1 MVEIRPVAAFGGGD
15 AARAARAHAVVEVA
29 VVFGVNGGAGGD
41 ARQYFG
47 GRGFIA
53 SVAQAEAARR
63 CGERGD
69 DGKGAVL
76 VGDDAAR
83 ERGGEVGAAAAL
95 LYGKDGAVGGA
106 VQGEQ
111 VGILAVQAV
120 EQCGNGSGDGGGGAE
135 AKSGVDVAVDGD
147 IEAAGGRVLPQ
158 RGDEKAQ
165 LGMVGEGG
173 EVGVMRGQRAFDMD
187 FAVGAGADADADTL
201 LNGADDGGRTID
213 DGVFAGN
220 HDAAGGGGGE
230 GFGHGLLLAEVGRI
244 VANRALIFPA

>member
-1 MVEIRPVAAFGGGD
+1 MLRRELVGERQNAVAEAAAADFYRVRLRTGGGEVFCLGMVADAERGHVFLILVEFVVEIRPVAALGSGD
-15 AARAARAHAVVEVA
+15 AACAARAHAVVEVA

-41 ARQYFG
+41 ARQHFG

-53 SVAQAEAARR
+53 SVAQAEVARR
-63 CGERGD
+63 CRERGD

-111 VGILAVQAV
+111 VGILAAQAV
-120 EQCGNGSGDGGGGAE
+120 EQCGNGGGDGGGGAE

-158 RGDEKAQ
+158 RGDEKA
-165 LGMVGEGG
+165 
-173 EVGVMRGQRAFDMD
+173 
-187 FAVGAGADADADTL
+187 
-201 LNGADDGGRTID
+201 
-213 DGVFAGN
+213 
-220 HDAAGGGGGE
+220 
-230 GFGHGLLLAEVGRI
+230 
-244 VANRALIFPA
+244 

>member
-1 MVEIRPVAAFGGGD
+1 MLRRGLVGKGQDAVAQAAAAGFHRVRMRTGGGEVFCLGMVADAERGHVFLVLVEFVVEIRPVAAFGGGD

-63 CGERGD
+63 CGQRGD

-76 VGDDAAR
+76 VGDNAAR

-95 LYGKDGAVGGA
+95 LYGKDGAVGSA

-111 VGILAVQAV
+111 VTAAEEPRPRV
-120 EQCGNGSGDGGGGAE
+120 GSMSLSMAI
-135 AKSGVDVAVDGD
+135 SRPL
-147 IEAAGGRVLPQ
+147 AGGFCRSAAMRKRNWGWSARVA
-158 RGDEKAQ
+158 RS
-165 LGMVGEGG
+165 V
-173 EVGVMRGQRAFDMD
+173 
-187 FAVGAGADADADTL
+187 
-201 LNGADDGGRTID
+201 
-213 DGVFAGN
+213 
-220 HDAAGGGGGE
+220 
-230 GFGHGLLLAEVGRI
+230 
-244 VANRALIFPA
+244 